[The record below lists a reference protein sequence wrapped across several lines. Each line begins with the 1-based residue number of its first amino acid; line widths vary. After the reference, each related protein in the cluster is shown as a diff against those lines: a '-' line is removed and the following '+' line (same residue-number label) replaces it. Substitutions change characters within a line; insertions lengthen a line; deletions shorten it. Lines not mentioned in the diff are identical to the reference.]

1 MVKAAFGTRT
11 FRQFQYPISIGGVS
25 DACIHV
31 MYIAYLRKGGVWDAH
46 ISSISHLLCMFIDK
60 ESFLQLLHL
69 YPEDLSQV

>member
-1 MVKAAFGTRT
+1 M
-11 FRQFQYPISIGGVS
+11 S

-60 ESFLQLLHL
+60 ESFLQLLDL